1 MDVSWLTHE
10 RIRSAVVV
18 AVLTLLAQG
27 LPGLS
32 QEGPDDLHR
41 LLKMFFVLA
50 GVGTGIALAG
60 YAIPSKVLQIAGIAL
75 IFLGVAVFVAAI
87 GAYG

>member
-1 MDVSWLTHE
+1 M
-10 RIRSAVVV
+10 V
-18 AVLTLLAQG
+18 AVLTLVAQG
-27 LPGLS
+27 LPGLT
-32 QEGPDDLHR
+32 QDGPDDLHR

-50 GVGTGIALAG
+50 GAGTGLALLG
-60 YAIPSKVLQIAGIAL
+60 YAAPSKALQIAGIAL